1 MMEGLRQMLDHGH
14 EIEAEALRAAVA
26 QALAATATIAEP
38 ALPGFDEGRRL
49 ASAVPGP

>member
-1 MMEGLRQMLDHGH
+1 MIGDTEPACQV
-14 EIEAEALRAAVA
+14 EAEALRAAVA

-38 ALPGFDEGRRL
+38 ALPRFDEAWRL